1 MEMYNRNEICKSLYT
16 VFKNIGEKTF
26 VDDRPSSTTTQMNS
40 FVVIKVGE
48 VDPMHAYGDTYV
60 TLKVFQRDNDGTSKV
75 TPLSDME
82 QKVYSLLPI
91 DNDLYKALK
100 PKTLEA
106 KSDGSG
112 FHYLTIYFDLIL
124 K

>member
-1 MEMYNRNEICKSLYT
+1 
-16 VFKNIGEKTF
+16 
-26 VDDRPSSTTTQMNS
+26 
-40 FVVIKVGE
+40 
-48 VDPMHAYGDTYV
+48 MHAYGDTYV

-112 FHYLTIYFDLIL
+112 FHYLTIYFDLI
-124 K
+124 